1 MLYIIF
7 YYRALGLVVLA
18 GLAITAS
25 LLWSIISFMGQTSN
39 TTIDLAGVI
48 GIIVSV
54 GITVDSYIVYFER
67 LKDEARAGRTIRSSV
82 DRGFQSAWR
91 TVVAADA
98 VSLLGAIVLYYL
110 SVGAVQG
117 FALFLGISTIL
128 DLIVT
133 YFFTRPCV
141 TLLGRRSNPTETRAM
156 TVASGLGV
164 STRVPV

>member
-1 MLYIIF
+1 MLYIVF
-7 YYRALGLVVLA
+7 YYRLLGLVVLA
-18 GLAITAS
+18 GLATTAA
-25 LLWSIISFMGQTSN
+25 LLWSIVSFLGQSFG

-91 TVVAADA
+91 TVLAADA
-98 VSLLGAIVLYYL
+98 VSFLGAVVLYYF

-117 FALFLGISTIL
+117 FALFLGLSTIL
-128 DLIVT
+128 DVIVT
-133 YFFTRPCV
+133 YFFTRPFV
-141 TLLGRRSNPTETRAM
+141 ILLGRRSSPTETRTM
-156 TVASGLGV
+156 SVASGLGV
-164 STRVPV
+164 TAKVPV